1 MKKKIYDNS
10 NIAESYAGV
19 TTPLTFSFARYVYQ
33 EVYQYFS
40 RMMGANER
48 LIKVDIYIFEH
59 MIEFIGYRIYYNLN
73 SWYKMLSF
81 FPGHKFSGGK
91 NIISWGRTSGSALG
105 VTYIRYFSSSGLAV
119 DVDTIMNKKFL
130 WRWANSSSCAYPDS
144 YDAENILN
152 HELGHWIGL
161 NDEYSV
167 ANFQHA
173 TMYGSGAKGEVKK
186 NTLSTGD
193 ASGAS
198 AIYP

>member
-81 FPGHKFSGGK
+81 FPGYKLSSEFMEKMMGVEKRNPFNESVDYSFFQK
-91 NIISWGRTSGSALG
+91 YFLYLPKTILQIIKISLTFLFLGRRMERFN
-105 VTYIRYFSSSGLAV
+105 RYFEQVFS
-119 DVDTIMNKKFL
+119 
-130 WRWANSSSCAYPDS
+130 
-144 YDAENILN
+144 ELN
-152 HELGHWIGL
+152 AIDLIYL
-161 NDEYSV
+161 N
-167 ANFQHA
+167 Q
-173 TMYGSGAKGEVKK
+173 
-186 NTLSTGD
+186 LR
-193 ASGAS
+193 
-198 AIYP
+198 